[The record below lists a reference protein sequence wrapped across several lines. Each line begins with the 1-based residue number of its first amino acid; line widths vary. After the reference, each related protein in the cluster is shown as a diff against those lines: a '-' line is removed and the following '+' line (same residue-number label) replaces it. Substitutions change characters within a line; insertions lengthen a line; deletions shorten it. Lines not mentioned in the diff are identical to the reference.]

1 MQIFNILSSGVS
13 CVFLGFFPKTR
24 IKNEIWRKT
33 KNWFLWS
40 HIQIFVLLK
49 KKYLQK
55 ISEKQIRIYLLI
67 SKREDCFESSSFVLR
82 LTSPSRLDRKPFLSV
97 VKLRASWI
105 LKTID
110 SSVEAGIFRSLWRGR
125 EISWLL
131 LRCGGCGFRTFGSC
145 SFIGCSFR
153 KRWQTVAL
161 DSK

>member
-1 MQIFNILSSGVS
+1 M
-13 CVFLGFFPKTR
+13 
-24 IKNEIWRKT
+24 
-33 KNWFLWS
+33 
-40 HIQIFVLLK
+40 K
-49 KKYLQK
+49 KQK
-55 ISEKQIRIYLLI
+55 RIYLLI

-82 LTSPSRLDRKPFLSV
+82 LTSPSRLDSKPFLSV

-110 SSVEAGIFRSLWRGR
+110 SSVEAGILRSLWRGR

-131 LRCGGCGFRTFGSC
+131 LRCGGCGLRTFGSC

-161 DSK
+161 DEITKNYDSVTYAGHWWTIFKLPFPSPAILVFGGKLTVLSSRIEYSF